1 MALGAGGAAVVTY
14 SSFGDDG
21 PYGRQFTSRMSPKG
35 TWGARVRQPNGLD
48 DGRRAVDMDATGR
61 ALIAWWHGTDL
72 MGRWSRPDGR
82 WRKPCVL
89 AADVSHP
96 RRSEDDTQVVVNRRG
111 DALVVW
117 RAKGREAQLWARYK
131 RAGHDWMNPV
141 KVTPTDSPPAGYFGA
156 GLGDG
161 GHAAIAWTTRHDQQ
175 IEVRRLTPT
184 P

>member
-1 MALGAGGAAVVTY
+1 M
-14 SSFGDDG
+14 
-21 PYGRQFTSRMSPKG
+21 
-35 TWGARVRQPNGLD
+35 
-48 DGRRAVDMDATGR
+48 
-61 ALIAWWHGTDL
+61 
-72 MGRWSRPDGR
+72 
-82 WRKPCVL
+82 
-89 AADVSHP
+89 
-96 RRSEDDTQVVVNRRG
+96 
-111 DALVVW
+111 VW

-175 IEVRRLTPT
+175 IDVRRLTPT